1 MMFKDFLNSR
11 LPVKSQ
17 ASYVEFG
24 YGQVEPNHLSAQR
37 TGQIY
42 AQLPAAPA
50 IDILEQG
57 QFVKY
62 DYAADVASQNGIG
75 NGIGLVDFT
84 GEGEW
89 MLVYNEIKL
98 YRDHP
103 DGTKQWDCEF
113 AMLKDDY
120 QARIY
125 SPYDY
130 ENAEL
135 EYKDWHRL
143 NLTNGVDSNGNPIN
157 VREKPFTVNQYVT
170 LDIEGQTVT
179 IAGDRYAVS
188 DSTKTVVVTPAHG
201 EVGDDDYTAAVTKD
215 VDIKV
220 FTYKGTQ
227 YELDENGTSTVQV
240 PVEYVIEDV
249 TKDVEDIYEWGFT
262 NDPWRRLGIY
272 REKRMPAGTQMVPR
286 VFKTNVGDI
295 YTTNTI
301 NLAKNANTG
310 EFTETLSVGDKLY
323 VGDKGILCKTKKTT
337 ANANG
342 AVSGDMVWQVVK
354 VYTMPDNQRGVK
366 VMRIA

>member
-11 LPVKSQ
+11 IPAAYKSQ
-17 ASYVEFG
+17 AKYVEFG

-42 AQLPAAPA
+42 AQLPADPA
-50 IDILEQG
+50 IKMLEQG

-62 DYAADVASQNGIG
+62 DYAADVAGQNGVG
-75 NGIGLVDFT
+75 NGIGLVNFT
-84 GEGEW
+84 GAGEW

-113 AMLKDDY
+113 VMLKDDY

-143 NLTNGVDSNGNPIN
+143 NGVDEKGNTSI
-157 VREKPFTVNQYVT
+157 TLNQYVT
-170 LDIEGQTVT
+170 LDVEGQTVT
-179 IAGDRYAVS
+179 IGGDRYAV
-188 DSTKTVVVTPAHG
+188 TTVTIPAEGTQGEEGYKPAHQ
-201 EVGDDDYTAAVTKD
+201 A
-215 VDIKV
+215 KV
-220 FTYKGTQ
+220 FSYKGTQ
-227 YELDENGTSTVQV
+227 YELDETGTSKLQV
-240 PVEYVIEDV
+240 PVEYPYDDV

-272 REKRMPAGTQMVPR
+272 HEKKMPAGTAMVPR
-286 VFKTNVGDI
+286 VFKTNVGDLF
-295 YTTNTI
+295 TTNTVDETT
-301 NLAKNANTG
+301 LA
-310 EFTETLSVGDKLY
+310 VGDILMPRTT
-323 VGDKGILCKTKKTT
+323 DGILVKNSTT
-337 ANANG
+337 G
-342 AVSGDMVWQVVK
+342 ADTASGMKWQVVK
-354 VYTMPDNQRGVK
+354 VYTMPDNQKGVK

>member
-11 LPVKSQ
+11 IPADYKSQ
-17 ASYVEFG
+17 ANYVEFG

-42 AQLPAAPA
+42 AQLPAASS
-50 IDILEQG
+50 IEMLEQG

-62 DYAADVASQNGIG
+62 DYAANGNDV
-75 NGIGLVDFT
+75 GLVNFT

-98 YRDHP
+98 YRNHP
-103 DGTKQWDCEF
+103 DGSKQWDCEF
-113 AMLKDDY
+113 VMLKDDY

-125 SPYDY
+125 SPYDH

-135 EYKDWHRL
+135 EYHDWHKL
-143 NLTNGVDSNGNPIN
+143 NGKD
-157 VREKPFTVNQYVT
+157 EKGQSSMVLPQYVT
-170 LDIEGQTVT
+170 VDTEGQTVT
-179 IAGDRYAVS
+179 IGGSRYAIQQNLVIT
-188 DSTKTVVVTPAHG
+188 DKEADAEAG
-201 EVGDDDYTAAVTKD
+201 TAAVTHTAERGFVYD
-215 VDIKV
+215 GVN
-220 FTYKGTQ
+220 
-227 YELDENGTSTVQV
+227 YELDEHGTSIKQV
-240 PVEYVIEDV
+240 PVTYAYDDV

-262 NDPWRRLGIY
+262 SDPWRRLGIY
-272 REKRMPAGTQMVPR
+272 HERKMPAGTSMVPR

-301 NLAKNANTG
+301 QLAKNANTG

-354 VYTMPDNQRGVK
+354 VYTMPDNQKGVK
-366 VMRIA
+366 IMRIA

>member
-11 LPVKSQ
+11 IPAAYKSQ
-17 ASYVEFG
+17 AKYVEFG

-42 AQLPAAPA
+42 AQLPADPA
-50 IDILEQG
+50 IKMLEQG

-62 DYAADVASQNGIG
+62 DYAADVAGQNGVG
-75 NGIGLVDFT
+75 NGIGLVNFT
-84 GEGEW
+84 GAGEW

-113 AMLKDDY
+113 VMLKDDY

-143 NLTNGVDSNGNPIN
+143 NGVDEKGNTSI
-157 VREKPFTVNQYVT
+157 TLNQHVT
-170 LDIEGQTVT
+170 LDVEGQTVT
-179 IAGDRYAVS
+179 IGGDRYAV
-188 DSTKTVVVTPAHG
+188 TTATIPAEGTQGEEGYKPAHQ
-201 EVGDDDYTAAVTKD
+201 A
-215 VDIKV
+215 KV
-220 FTYKGTQ
+220 FSYKGTQ
-227 YELDENGTSTVQV
+227 YELDETGTSKLQV
-240 PVEYVIEDV
+240 PVEYPYDDV

-272 REKRMPAGTQMVPR
+272 HEKKMPAGTAMVPR
-286 VFKTNVGDI
+286 VFKTNVGDLF
-295 YTTNTI
+295 TTNTVDETT
-301 NLAKNANTG
+301 LA
-310 EFTETLSVGDKLY
+310 VGDILMPRTT
-323 VGDKGILCKTKKTT
+323 DGILVKNSTT
-337 ANANG
+337 G
-342 AVSGDMVWQVVK
+342 ADTASGMKWQVVK
-354 VYTMPDNQRGVK
+354 VYTMPDNQKGVK
-366 VMRIA
+366 IMRIA